1 MLLTV
6 SERRVIDDPRI
17 SLERPFI
24 GDFNLRIRSVTFGDD
39 GTYTCQYK
47 LSNNVINNFVN
58 LKIVDEG
65 NNIINGIIV
74 PFMYLKN
81 AKAKRKVIL

>member
-1 MLLTV
+1 M
-6 SERRVIDDPRI
+6 RVIDDPRI

-24 GDFNLRIRSVTFGDD
+24 GDYNLRIRSVTFGDD

-58 LKIVDEG
+58 LKIVDKG
-65 NNIINGIIV
+65 NNIINGMKIQ
-74 PFMYLKN
+74 
-81 AKAKRKVIL
+81 ILLHLHIL